1 MSEGFRVESGV
12 RQDYI
17 MSPWLFNVYMD
28 GVMKGENGDGE
39 EGIEWRL
46 SEPLYA
52 EWVLCSELE
61 DDFKMNM
68 GYFVEAC
75 RREGLSESQCRLEE
89 GDSVR

>member
-52 EWVLCSELE
+52 E
-61 DDFKMNM
+61 
-68 GYFVEAC
+68 
-75 RREGLSESQCRLEE
+75 
-89 GDSVR
+89 